1 MGCFILRS
9 TFLFPYLFFRNSAK
23 RSKRHEYL
31 VSATGMDEI
40 VLKVKIKDG
49 RISAIDDEL
58 ATGNVNGGCVASIDQ
73 YGKV

>member
-1 MGCFILRS
+1 M
-9 TFLFPYLFFRNSAK
+9 
-23 RSKRHEYL
+23 
-31 VSATGMDEI
+31 SATGMDEI